1 MPGAET
7 SSLRRPF
14 GRHGG
19 GFPVLRR
26 VLWLAFLFA
35 VGLSQGLS
43 SHHPAYAMSQAA
55 SQSHHAMHE
64 EHRAPAA
71 LPGSHDKTIDHKKA
85 VAACPM
91 ISCSPIWPA
100 ETGIPHPQAE
110 RGRRYPPET
119 AALAGK
125 MPAADPRPPQPLQS

>member
-1 MPGAET
+1 MPAAET
-7 SSLRRPF
+7 SSLRRLF

-19 GFPVLRR
+19 GFPVLRK

-43 SHHPAYAMSQAA
+43 SHHPAYAMSQAG
-55 SQSHHAMHE
+55 SQSHHAMHG

-71 LPGSHDKTIDHKKA
+71 MPGSDDEKGDHQKA

-100 ETGIPHPQAE
+100 ETSIPHPQAE
-110 RGRRYPPET
+110 RGHQYPPEM
-119 AALAGK
+119 AILAGK
-125 MPAADPRPPQPLQS
+125 IPSADPRPPQPLQS